1 MAQGRRGGAS
11 ARRGR
16 DPIVGG
22 LLDLGGVTSDL
33 DELTDAS
40 EGTSESE
47 SGSESGAE
55 SGEQKDPRGRF
66 ATYLAE
72 DPFAG
77 IEIDQGRGR
86 QAGASSDGPTSVEGG
101 QGLGEGGEVD
111 SQRPR
116 RGKGRGRGRGRSG
129 GKKAS
134 KRGET

>member
-40 EGTSESE
+40 ESE
-47 SGSESGAE
+47 SGSESGAG

-77 IEIDQGRGR
+77 IEIDQGQGR

-111 SQRPR
+111 SQRSR

-129 GKKAS
+129 GKKVS